1 MYIIKLPVPFALLL
15 ASGEMPVVSIKWQH
29 DAPPCRVLIY
39 AEPSKKPLSSY
50 PVEWQMIAHNA
61 ELFGNIPHYV
71 DQVTNAIVGWVDVA
85 FNGVIPKVWNYGENL
100 FYAFNAHTLDE
111 PIFCKI
117 KQEGINL
124 RFSPDDFV
132 SHRKKLY
139 HIYGMGSLLYVP
151 VNARIWEQSARHTIL
166 TIDLIGEAA
175 KCLITEAD
183 TLREYDSV
191 VICYNG
197 MFREF
202 EFSSRNFISPS
213 LDERGKLKLYPSV
226 LRDGKKT
233 AKTSVV
239 LYLDDE
245 LNT

>member
-1 MYIIKLPVPFALLL
+1 
-15 ASGEMPVVSIKWQH
+15 
-29 DAPPCRVLIY
+29 
-39 AEPSKKPLSSY
+39 
-50 PVEWQMIAHNA
+50 MIARNA

-71 DQVTNAIVGWVDVA
+71 DQVTNAIIGWVDVA
-85 FNGVIPKVWNYGENL
+85 VNGVIPKVWNYGENL

-111 PIFCKI
+111 PIFCKV
-117 KQEGINL
+117 KQEGIDL

-132 SHRKKLY
+132 AHRKKLN
-139 HIYGMGSLLYVP
+139 HIYGMGSMLYVP

-175 KCLITEAD
+175 KCLITEAN